1 MSVITLLATI
11 SITAIAPGR
20 ESGQM
25 NGVQFS
31 QTGEQR
37 VVD

>member
-1 MSVITLLATI
+1 MPDGPAVKGLVAVG
-11 SITAIAPGR
+11 AGR

-37 VVD
+37 VFD